1 MGIVIKV
8 AISGLIYPVTMMRYF
23 WDALE
28 RHEQVEVFSIGPFF
42 GNWIPWNGG
51 MNLSPLY
58 TKTPTVPLPRSMAEH
73 HIHPGMVAG
82 MVPDDID
89 LWLQVDAGWH
99 FSKRPPAK
107 IVAHIQTDPHVL
119 KETYKVP
126 RDYSDLNFCMQ
137 TPYMESGEI
146 WLPYATDPFKFYPV
160 DTDGPKEY
168 DACLIGLHYPQRDQ
182 LIKNLLLNG
191 KKVYYG
197 LGDVYDEYRALYG
210 NSRVA
215 LSWSSMLD
223 TPVRVFEAMGMKVP
237 LVANDTPDIQL
248 LFQDREDYLG
258 FTNVEEAVLCVND
271 FLSNPDIAHRY
282 AESAYQK
289 VKEKHTWDHRIQFI
303 LETARLV

>member
-1 MGIVIKV
+1 MIKV

-28 RHEQVEVFSIGPFF
+28 RREDVELFSIGPFF
-42 GNWIPWNGG
+42 GDWIPWNNG
-51 MNLSPLY
+51 MRIPQRY
-58 TKTPTVPLPRSMAEH
+58 VKTPTTPLPQAMAQH
-73 HIHPGMVAG
+73 HIHPGMLKG
-82 MVPDDID
+82 LIPSDID

-99 FSKRPPAK
+99 FSARPPAK

-119 KETYKVP
+119 KGTYGAPKS
-126 RDYSDLNFCMQ
+126 YSDLNFCMQ

-146 WLPYATDPFKFYPV
+146 WLPYATDPVKFYPV

-182 LIKNLLLNG
+182 LVKSLLLRG
-191 KKVYYG
+191 RKVYYG

-223 TPVRVFEAMGMKVP
+223 TPVRVFEAMSMKVP
-237 LVANDTPDIQL
+237 LVANNTPDINL
-248 LFQDREDYLG
+248 LFEEGAEFCGFDKVDQAVEWTDYI
-258 FTNVEEAVLCVND
+258 VNTPT
-271 FLSNPDIAHRY
+271 LAALMAQN
-282 AESAYQK
+282 AYEK
-289 VKEKHTWDHRIQFI
+289 VMEKHTWDHRIQFI